1 VLRFNLFLA
10 RGLRR
15 RRVLYH
21 DAGTDANAYSNT
33 HADARAGPITHAD
46 TYAESVADSDP
57 DIAFRCSFVG
67 CKFFIRSDKLQRLP
81 VSSILWPIYENRQ
94 RHGNKFHGF
103 IRANWPNVLLYRD
116 RSR

>member
-1 VLRFNLFLA
+1 LRWW
-10 RGLRR
+10 
-15 RRVLYH
+15 RVLYNN
-21 DAGTDANAYSNT
+21 AGTDADANAYSNAD
-33 HADARAGPITHAD
+33 ADARARPITHAD
-46 TYAESVADSDP
+46 TYTESVADSDP

-81 VSSILWPIYENRQ
+81 VSSILWPVYENRQ